1 MNKKLLALTTA
12 LTVAVSG
19 AAFAKCDYEDCM
31 KMMHRDMGG
40 FVQSQADIS
49 TVKQAMEMPDDAIVT
64 LKGNIE
70 KQVKKDKY
78 IFKDATGE
86 MTIEIG
92 KKVWAGQT
100 VSPSDTVV
108 ITGEIDKDFEH
119 RKLDVERLTKE

>member
-1 MNKKLLALTTA
+1 MNKKLIALTTA

-19 AAFAKCDYEDCM
+19 VAFAKCDYEDCM

-40 FVQSQADIS
+40 FVQPQSEIS
-49 TVKQAMEMPDDAIVT
+49 TVKQAMEMPDDAMVT

-70 KQVKKDKY
+70 KQIKKDKY

-86 MTIEIG
+86 MTVEIG
-92 KKVWAGQT
+92 KKVWAGQN

-108 ITGEIDKDFEH
+108 ITGEIDKDFGH
-119 RKLDVERLTKE
+119 RKLDVDKLTKE

>member
-86 MTIEIG
+86 MTVEIG
-92 KKVWAGQT
+92 NKPFIIRPLFVKKKDT
-100 VSPSDTVV
+100 RRKTSD
-108 ITGEIDKDFEH
+108 IFFNLMKGKNHE
-119 RKLDVERLTKE
+119 

>member
-86 MTIEIG
+86 MTVEID
-92 KKVWAGQT
+92 KKVWAGQS

>member
-1 MNKKLLALTTA
+1 MNKKIIFLTAALMM
-12 LTVAVSG
+12 AVSG
-19 AAFAKCDYEDCM
+19 VAFAKCDCEDCM
-31 KMMHRDMGG
+31 KMNRNMGG
-40 FVQSQADIS
+40 FIQPQSEIS
-49 TVKQAMEMPDDAIVT
+49 TVKQAMEMPDDAMVT

-70 KQVKKDKY
+70 KRVKKDKY

-86 MTIEIG
+86 MTVEIG

-119 RKLDVERLTKE
+119 RKLDVETLTKE